1 MHVNELIRL
10 GAKIAVDGHS
20 TLVTG
25 AEKLSGA
32 TVMAT
37 DLRASASHWLLLA
50 WWLKARPWWIASTT
64 STVVTTAWKPSCAP
78 LAPTSNE

>member
-20 TLVTG
+20 AVVTG

-37 DLRASASHWLLLA
+37 DLRASGGYCW
-50 WWLKARPWWIASTT
+50 PGG
-64 STVVTTAWKPSCAP
+64 
-78 LAPTSNE
+78 